1 MVRKSSKRLTNARN
15 SKRGKKL
22 AKREGNDST
31 PGWHLQYYIGRNLPL
46 HALPKPMHG
55 GAVARYRMLASTFGV
70 QTGLSNVGGSSGPGQ
85 MIQNSATPLLIALGA
100 QLSDF
105 AGYSSFAAIFDQYR
119 IKEILVRFKARSN
132 AVSVFNTA
140 SPNGAVP
147 TAYVVR
153 DLDDATALT
162 AVTDALQYDN
172 CQTFNGEEDCVV
184 KYKPAVTPAVYSG
197 GAFSGYGVTQADKM
211 WLDIANVTIPHYGLK
226 LVVGG
231 LTASTTSTWAWDVTA
246 EAIIE
251 FQNTR

>member
-1 MVRKSSKRLTNARN
+1 MVRKSSKRLTNVRRTRKSGRK
-15 SKRGKKL
+15 SKS
-22 AKREGNDST
+22 EGDDST
-31 PGWHLQYYIGRNLPL
+31 KGWKLQYHVARNLPL
-46 HALPKPMHG
+46 YALPKPLHSG
-55 GAVARYRMLASTFGV
+55 SIARYRMLASTFGV
-70 QTGLSNVGGSSGPGQ
+70 QTGLSNVGGASSPGQ
-85 MIQNSATPLLIALGA
+85 LIQNSATPLAAVIGA

-119 IKEILVRFKARSN
+119 IKEILVRIKARSN

-140 SPNGAVP
+140 SPNGSVP
-147 TAYVVR
+147 TAYIVR
-153 DLDDATALT
+153 DLDDATALG
-162 AVTDALQYDN
+162 AVSDALQYDN

-184 KYKPAVTPAVYSG
+184 RYTPAVTPAVYGG
-197 GAFSGYGVTQADKM
+197 GAFSGYAVEQASKM

-231 LTASTTSTWAWDVTA
+231 LTASTTSSWAWDITA